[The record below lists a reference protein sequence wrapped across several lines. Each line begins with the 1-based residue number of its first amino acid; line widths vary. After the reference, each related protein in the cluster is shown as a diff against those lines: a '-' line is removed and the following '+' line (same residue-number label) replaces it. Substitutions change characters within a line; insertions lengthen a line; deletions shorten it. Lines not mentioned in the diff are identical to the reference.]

1 MEMEQAIGMF
11 MVGPVGP
18 MELVIIGV
26 IAALIF
32 GGKRLGDLGK
42 GLGKGEKAS
51 ATSGAPSAGKRRRPW
66 KGKILRNPPP
76 EGKHGSFVRFSLPQ
90 QCFHGLLPLSLS

>member
-11 MVGPVGP
+11 MIGPVGP

-26 IAALIF
+26 IAALVF

-42 GLGKGEKAS
+42 GLGEGIRNFRS
-51 ATSGAPSAGKRRRPW
+51 AVS
-66 KGKILRNPPP
+66 
-76 EGKHGSFVRFSLPQ
+76 
-90 QCFHGLLPLSLS
+90 

>member
-1 MEMEQAIGMF
+1 MEQAIGMF

-42 GLGKGEKAS
+42 GLGEGIRNFRSAVSGKEEKA
-51 ATSGAPSAGKRRRPW
+51 
-66 KGKILRNPPP
+66 L
-76 EGKHGSFVRFSLPQ
+76 EGENSKKSS
-90 QCFHGLLPLSLS
+90 S

>member
-11 MVGPVGP
+11 MIGPVGP
-18 MELVIIGV
+18 MELVIIGL

-42 GLGKGEKAS
+42 GLGEGIRNFRSAVSGKEEKAV
-51 ATSGAPSAGKRRRPW
+51 
-66 KGKILRNPPP
+66 
-76 EGKHGSFVRFSLPQ
+76 EGENSTKSS
-90 QCFHGLLPLSLS
+90 S

>member
-18 MELVIIGV
+18 MELVIIGI
-26 IAALIF
+26 IAALVF

-42 GLGKGEKAS
+42 GLGEGIRNFRSAVSAKEEKAVEGDNS
-51 ATSGAPSAGKRRRPW
+51 TKPS
-66 KGKILRNPPP
+66 
-76 EGKHGSFVRFSLPQ
+76 S
-90 QCFHGLLPLSLS
+90 

>member
-1 MEMEQAIGMF
+1 MEQAMGMF
-11 MVGPVGP
+11 MIGPVGP

-42 GLGKGEKAS
+42 GLGEGIRNFRSAVSGKEEKAVEEGEKS
-51 ATSGAPSAGKRRRPW
+51 TKSS
-66 KGKILRNPPP
+66 
-76 EGKHGSFVRFSLPQ
+76 S
-90 QCFHGLLPLSLS
+90 